1 MTNPPNFHL
10 ILFIGFWAI
19 PYLEFPLYC
28 VFRSIKLENDKFF
41 ERARSLRKEMSDWSL
56 SVTKE
61 ADEILERFPLEIK
74 EHVSPDFSF

>member
-1 MTNPPNFHL
+1 MRTEVL
-10 ILFIGFWAI
+10 IRLHFKKSGKLSRHKA
-19 PYLEFPLYC
+19 LSH

-56 SVTKE
+56 SVAKE

-74 EHVSPDFSF
+74 DLDSPDLSF